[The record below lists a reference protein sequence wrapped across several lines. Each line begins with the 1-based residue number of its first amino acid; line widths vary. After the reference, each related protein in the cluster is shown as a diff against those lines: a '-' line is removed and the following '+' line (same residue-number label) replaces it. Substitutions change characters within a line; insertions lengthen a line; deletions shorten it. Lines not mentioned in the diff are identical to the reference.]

1 MNGIDTILANKK
13 VDAGIELM
21 AMLIKRKQFRV
32 VRDVLDATD
41 RNGESV
47 SIFED
52 NIHGYVW
59 DEKKGVV
66 VKEHDDTLDPIR
78 YVIMEEMQNKG
89 TVDIAELASL
99 I

>member
-1 MNGIDTILANKK
+1 MLDNVDKNGN
-13 VDAGIELM
+13 
-21 AMLIKRKQFRV
+21 
-32 VRDVLDATD
+32 
-41 RNGESV
+41 SV

-78 YVIMEEMQNKG
+78 YVLMYIYQTKG
-89 TVDIAELASL
+89 TIDISELAGL
-99 I
+99 F